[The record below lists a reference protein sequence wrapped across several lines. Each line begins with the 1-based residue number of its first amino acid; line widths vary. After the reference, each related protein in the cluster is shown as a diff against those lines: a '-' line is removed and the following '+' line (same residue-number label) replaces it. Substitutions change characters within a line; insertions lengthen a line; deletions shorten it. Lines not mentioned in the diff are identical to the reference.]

1 MSSTTDPSISL
12 EPVPSTTPT
21 SHQSTS
27 RASTSTSNPI
37 SASSITTEQLTEE
50 EIETKPWKYIG
61 YKGYADFLASEN
73 DFFIFRKFASLNC
86 RVALSLQDQLSVL
99 ESDLDDID
107 TRYSK
112 KNAGDINNGSFR
124 DDREDRTELVE
135 KISQKLAQY
144 NSFMIQQ
151 TQLKAYPQ
159 AYRPDVKSL
168 RAWHANHG
176 SVAIVPAEQDYL
188 AHDSDLFCA
197 APKQKTPLR
206 RFLDRSLAFRILPL
220 WRQDEPGLPSYDKD
234 LIFSISDKRIDRFI
248 TCLILGI
255 GTAMLIAPIWI
266 LEVMTRPVRKLI
278 VITVFIVAFLAMVS
292 AVTVAKPFE
301 TLAATAAYSAV
312 LMVFLQLGNSN
323 GP

>member
-1 MSSTTDPSISL
+1 L
-12 EPVPSTTPT
+12 EPVPSTIPT
-21 SHQSTS
+21 SPPSTS
-27 RASTSTSNPI
+27 RASTSTSIPN
-37 SASSITTEQLTEE
+37 SASSLNTDQPTEE
-50 EIETKPWKYIG
+50 EIERKPWKYIG

-124 DDREDRTELVE
+124 DDREDRAELVQS
-135 KISQKLAQY
+135 ISQKLAQY
-144 NSFMIQQ
+144 NTFMIQQ
-151 TQLKAYPQ
+151 ARLKVYPQ
-159 AYRPDVKSL
+159 AYKPDVKSL

-176 SVAIVPAEQDYL
+176 SVTIMTDEQDYL
-188 AHDSDLFCA
+188 THDSDLFCV

-206 RFLDRSLAFRILPL
+206 RFLDRSMAFRILPV
-220 WRQDEPGLPSYDKD
+220 WRKEEPGLPSYDKD
-234 LIFSISDKRIDRFI
+234 LILSISDKRIDRFI
-248 TCLILGI
+248 TFLILGI

-266 LEVMTRPVRKLI
+266 LEVMTRPIRKLV
-278 VITVFIVAFLAMVS
+278 VITVFIVAFLAMLS
-292 AVTVAKPFE
+292 AVTMAKPFE

-323 GP
+323 